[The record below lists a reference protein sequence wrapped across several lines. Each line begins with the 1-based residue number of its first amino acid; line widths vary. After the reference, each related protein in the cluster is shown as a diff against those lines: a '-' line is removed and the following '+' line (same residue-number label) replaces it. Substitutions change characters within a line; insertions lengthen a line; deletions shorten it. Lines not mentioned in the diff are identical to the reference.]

1 MFGYIY
7 RLFVSLHLKTGF
19 SFLFP
24 VINKLKCKDMNKE
37 NEINDLAKLL
47 AAQTIICTKEVLTS
61 KEAAAYM
68 GVSMSYLYK
77 LTMNKEIPHYKPMG
91 KVCYFNRLE
100 LEKWLQGNRCATET
114 EINDK
119 AAAYRVR
126 KGV

>member
-1 MFGYIY
+1 M
-7 RLFVSLHLKTGF
+7 S
-19 SFLFP
+19 
-24 VINKLKCKDMNKE
+24 KE
-37 NEINDLAKLL
+37 EVKDLAELV
-47 AAQTIICTKEVLTS
+47 AEQTMICTKEVLTS

-77 LTMNKEIPHYKPMG
+77 LTMRLQIPHYKPMG

-114 EINDK
+114 EINDR
-119 AAAYRVR
+119 AATYSVR